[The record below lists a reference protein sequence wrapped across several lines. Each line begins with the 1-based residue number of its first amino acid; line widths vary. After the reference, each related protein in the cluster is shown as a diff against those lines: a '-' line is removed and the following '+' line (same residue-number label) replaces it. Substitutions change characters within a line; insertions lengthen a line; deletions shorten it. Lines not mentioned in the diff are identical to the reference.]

1 MKITEI
7 IDCQI
12 LQASWHN
19 WLNEKRQIFGGGIA
33 EEANGDASTGYFGR
47 CFLKTE

>member
-1 MKITEI
+1 MKITEMM
-7 IDCQI
+7 DCQI

-33 EEANGDASTGYFGR
+33 EEVNGDASAGYLGR
-47 CFLKTE
+47 GFPKTE